1 MRLTK
6 NTDWDIFDE
15 YLTTN
20 PTSDMNTNNITTTID
35 LDTAAT
41 KLNEHLL
48 KAFNNACLLTYIS
61 STIKKPPWLTPE
73 VENAHRDMKRKLM
86 AARRSN
92 NPALWD
98 NLRISNKTYNNL
110 HTKTKRKEW
119 RKFCADTESAKESA
133 RMSKILKTCNDKKA
147 KLESVYKPDGTLTKT
162 PDETLEI
169 MEKSHFKDGDPP
181 THKH

>member
-1 MRLTK
+1 
-6 NTDWDIFDE
+6 
-15 YLTTN
+15 
-20 PTSDMNTNNITTTID
+20 
-35 LDTAAT
+35 
-41 KLNEHLL
+41 
-48 KAFNNACLLTYIS
+48 
-61 STIKKPPWLTPE
+61 
-73 VENAHRDMKRKLM
+73 MKRKLM

-98 NLRISNKTYNNL
+98 NLRISNKTCNKL

-119 RKFCADTESAKESA
+119 RKLCADTESAKESA
-133 RMSKILKTCNDKKA
+133 RISKILKTCNDKKA

-181 THKH
+181 THTNTNTTPDMHLLQTVYSEFRIQEAISSFDALKQLARTPCNP